1 MKQAFNLLLAIF
13 LAQLIACGDK
23 DVDIVSGHPDQ
34 EEMLDP
40 SKEPQDTLPDI
51 FEVECANH
59 SPQLY
64 LSVTDKDANPIYDY
78 DYSDTSILKEG
89 HIAIRKVNFTENDA
103 DHAFALT
110 VEEDKSRVSIYPE
123 TIHAFLDQFE
133 EIGDSIRF
141 YGNRPISGRAD
152 SVVIPVKELWLHL
165 AVEWTN
171 ADIDTFALCY
181 RNTCDIQ
188 LTQVRLHG
196 DSIGYNSATLIKA
209 PAK

>member
-1 MKQAFNLLLAIF
+1 MRQAFNLLLVIF

-34 EEMLDP
+34 EESDP
-40 SKEPQDTLPDI
+40 SKEPQDTLSDI

-64 LSVTDKDANPIYDY
+64 LSVGDKDANSIYDY
-78 DYSDTSILKEG
+78 DYSDTGILKEG
-89 HIAIRKVNFTENDA
+89 HIAIRKVNFTENGIDHVFTLA
-103 DHAFALT
+103 DN
-110 VEEDKSRVSIYPE
+110 VDKSCVSIYPE
-123 TIHAFLDQFE
+123 TIHALEGQFKE
-133 EIGDSIRF
+133 TGDSIRF
-141 YGNRPISGRAD
+141 YGNRPISGIAD

-196 DSIGYNSATLIKA
+196 DSIGYNSATLVKS
-209 PAK
+209 PVK

>member
-1 MKQAFNLLLAIF
+1 MRQAFNLLLVIF

-23 DVDIVSGHPDQ
+23 DADMISGHPDQ
-34 EEMLDP
+34 EEVPDP
-40 SKEPQDTLPDI
+40 SKEAQDTLPDV

-64 LSVTDKDANPIYDY
+64 LSVTDKDTNPIYDY
-78 DYSDTSILKEG
+78 DYSDTGILKVG
-89 HIAIRKVNFTENDA
+89 HIAIRKVNFTENGTDHVFTLA
-103 DHAFALT
+103 DE
-110 VEEDKSRVSIYPE
+110 VDKRSVSIYPE
-123 TIHAFLDQFE
+123 TIHTFLDQFKE
-133 EIGDSIRF
+133 TGDSIRF
-141 YGNRPISGRAD
+141 YGNRPISGIAD

-188 LTQVRLHG
+188 LTQVCLHG
-196 DSIGYNSATLIKA
+196 DSIGYNSATLVKS
-209 PAK
+209 PAQ

>member
-123 TIHAFLDQFE
+123 TIHAFWINSRKSAIPSDFT
-133 EIGDSIRF
+133 EIARSAAGQTPWS
-141 YGNRPISGRAD
+141 YPS
-152 SVVIPVKELWLHL
+152 
-165 AVEWTN
+165 
-171 ADIDTFALCY
+171 
-181 RNTCDIQ
+181 RNCGST
-188 LTQVRLHG
+188 
-196 DSIGYNSATLIKA
+196 S
-209 PAK
+209 P